1 LRYLHQ
7 LNLVCCSLD
16 VSTVVRGDGR
26 WQIADYSQL
35 RVAGGKYSNETRR
48 LLASSPSVPPEAFEG
63 IVTPAWDV
71 WSLASVIIAA
81 LSGPRAASPDGPRPQ
96 PRREYPEPFATLIG
110 ECLASDPKRRC
121 SVEQLQET
129 LGRPAPVAPAIFPSP
144 SAASGMVDAAPT
156 MTRVDPP
163 AEPEPVPVALPANER
178 APEPDAAR
186 SARTATEPK
195 PPLET
200 RFRVLHQPPA
210 PRRKWTGWAAAG
222 GALAAGALIG
232 ALTMHPFAT
241 NAGHKQAPPL
251 VGHVEE
257 KPSPAVSVPD
267 AAQQDDST
275 ADRSAGATD
284 DTAQVRT
291 VLDQWIAAARARDI
305 GRQAQFYAPKVEA
318 YYGARN
324 VSRDWVR
331 HNREQTLQRVG
342 QIRELNIRNVQVQV
356 DRPGH
361 AIATFDKTWD
371 FAPQFAGQVRQQL
384 ILRKTDAGW
393 KIVSERDTR
402 VYRSQSTAG
411 LRRSARTS
419 L

>member
-1 LRYLHQ
+1 
-7 LNLVCCSLD
+7 
-16 VSTVVRGDGR
+16 
-26 WQIADYSQL
+26 
-35 RVAGGKYSNETRR
+35 
-48 LLASSPSVPPEAFEG
+48 
-63 IVTPAWDV
+63 
-71 WSLASVIIAA
+71 
-81 LSGPRAASPDGPRPQ
+81 
-96 PRREYPEPFATLIG
+96 
-110 ECLASDPKRRC
+110 
-121 SVEQLQET
+121 
-129 LGRPAPVAPAIFPSP
+129 
-144 SAASGMVDAAPT
+144 
-156 MTRVDPP
+156 
-163 AEPEPVPVALPANER
+163 
-178 APEPDAAR
+178 
-186 SARTATEPK
+186 
-195 PPLET
+195 
-200 RFRVLHQPPA
+200 
-210 PRRKWTGWAAAG
+210 
-222 GALAAGALIG
+222 
-232 ALTMHPFAT
+232 MHPLAT
-241 NAGHKQAPPL
+241 NAGHKQAPPP

-275 ADRSAGATD
+275 ADRSAEATD
-284 DTAQVRT
+284 DTAQVRA

-305 GRQAQFYAPKVEA
+305 GRQAQYYAPKVEA

-371 FAPQFAGQVRQQL
+371 FAPQFSGQVRQQL

-411 LRRSARTS
+411 LRRSARMS